1 MEHHQ
6 QHGDWNAQQE
16 TLRQLR
22 RRMADG
28 GTLGEALRAA
38 RRFVEDHHYDAQRT
52 RLEEIEADYR
62 LMCDFLLRGY
72 PDAKREELYGQL
84 FRRLYRLVRDIE
96 LDGLTAHDAR
106 LAVHVQHRDG
116 LTFETEAIRRQLEA
130 FVSDVAVSS
139 LEPDEARQSRLRAV
153 YDAHHAY
160 TQRLFDAM
168 VFSHQWSRDFGR
180 DMAELLVSPTVD
192 AADAQL
198 LVTALM
204 LGAMN
209 QGDPERLLAL
219 TEVYAMA
226 QDEHVRQRALVG
238 WAFALDDEVLALFP
252 RVAARVRYLLDA
264 QNVRQ
269 ELLELQMQVV
279 YCRNAERDHAR
290 LQQDVMP
297 TLMKNRN
304 LEITR
309 FGIKEKDE
317 DALEDILHPD
327 AADKKMEEMERSIR
341 KMMDMR
347 RQGADIYFGGFS
359 QMKRFSF
366 FYTLSNWF
374 VPFSPDHPQLR
385 HLPAELLGSAFM
397 AHLFQ
402 SGPFCDS
409 DKYSFALGLST
420 VFANLP
426 ANIREMLLSG
436 EATMEIAGDGETDL
450 QSPAYMR
457 RMYLQDLYRFFRL
470 SDFRTS
476 FADPFADSRFLLMQR
491 GVCLGRMGEEARRVQ
506 RFLLKQQMYGA
517 LSALFYAY
525 KQADRPDDM
534 RMEALLCMHEGQY
547 FQAQALYARLCELQ
561 PDDEQAVRGYA
572 RASFRVE
579 DYHEAAESYGWLCER
594 HPDQPQLA
602 LSQAIALINDG
613 RAEEG
618 QKMLFRL
625 AYEQPDNL
633 NVERAL
639 AWGHLWLGH
648 ADQAARH
655 YRHIV
660 ESKECTPADCL
671 NAGYAQ
677 WFMGHGGEAV
687 ELMKRWTAMSRDKG
701 QPVPDVAAQFQKD
714 AALLDVYGIPAVD
727 RRLIAGLVE

>member
-1 MEHHQ
+1 
-6 QHGDWNAQQE
+6 
-16 TLRQLR
+16 
-22 RRMADG
+22 
-28 GTLGEALRAA
+28 
-38 RRFVEDHHYDAQRT
+38 
-52 RLEEIEADYR
+52 
-62 LMCDFLLRGY
+62 
-72 PDAKREELYGQL
+72 
-84 FRRLYRLVRDIE
+84 
-96 LDGLTAHDAR
+96 
-106 LAVHVQHRDG
+106 
-116 LTFETEAIRRQLEA
+116 
-130 FVSDVAVSS
+130 
-139 LEPDEARQSRLRAV
+139 
-153 YDAHHAY
+153 
-160 TQRLFDAM
+160 
-168 VFSHQWSRDFGR
+168 
-180 DMAELLVSPTVD
+180 
-192 AADAQL
+192 
-198 LVTALM
+198 
-204 LGAMN
+204 
-209 QGDPERLLAL
+209 
-219 TEVYAMA
+219 
-226 QDEHVRQRALVG
+226 
-238 WAFALDDEVLALFP
+238 
-252 RVAARVRYLLDA
+252 
-264 QNVRQ
+264 
-269 ELLELQMQVV
+269 
-279 YCRNAERDHAR
+279 
-290 LQQDVMP
+290 
-297 TLMKNRN
+297 
-304 LEITR
+304 
-309 FGIKEKDE
+309 
-317 DALEDILHPD
+317 
-327 AADKKMEEMERSIR
+327 MERSIR

-450 QSPAYMR
+450 QSPAYVR

-579 DYHEAAESYGWLCER
+579 DYHEAAERYGWLCER

-625 AYEQPDNL
+625 AYEPTRPPDTIGTL
-633 NVERAL
+633 WRARS
-639 AWGHLWLGH
+639 
-648 ADQAARH
+648 AR
-655 YRHIV
+655 R
-660 ESKECTPADCL
+660 P
-671 NAGYAQ
+671 
-677 WFMGHGGEAV
+677 
-687 ELMKRWTAMSRDKG
+687 TA
-701 QPVPDVAAQFQKD
+701 
-714 AALLDVYGIPAVD
+714 
-727 RRLIAGLVE
+727 